1 MSSVF
6 LDQGIFMTACDQSVG
21 TINQSQY
28 DLYCKLIEEEVEE
41 LREAISNHDEIEQLD
56 ALLDILVVTVG
67 ALHSLGVD
75 AEGAWR
81 EVIRSNMSK
90 VDSATGKV
98 LKREDGKV
106 LKPSSYSPPDLSP
119 FFKNS
124 PQ

>member
-21 TINQSQY
+21 NHNDAQY
-28 DLYCKLIEEEVEE
+28 QLYCSLIEEEVEE
-41 LREAISNHDEIEQLD
+41 LREANTNHDEVEQLD

-90 VDSATGKV
+90 VDVATGKV
-98 LKREDGKV
+98 IKREDGKV
-106 LKPSSYSPPDLSP
+106 LKPASYSPPDLAP
-119 FFKNS
+119 FIKTGR
-124 PQ
+124 

>member
-21 TINQSQY
+21 DHNHQQY
-28 DLYCKLIEEEVEE
+28 ELYVRLIEEEVEE
-41 LREAISNHDEIEQLD
+41 LREANTNNDEVEQLD

-90 VDSATGKV
+90 VDQATGKV
-98 LKREDGKV
+98 LKRDDGKV
-106 LKPSSYSPPDLSP
+106 MKPDTYSPPVLAP
-119 FFKNS
+119 FVKTR
-124 PQ
+124 